1 MTGGTDGYDQRNQY
15 APCEVARRVGKA
27 ITWRRCWPLRVMVRM
42 VNRKVGVELSE
53 TGRDTDPMF
62 CCDFLI
68 PERPV
73 CAIHTKQQQQQQQ
86 QLLTSWRFVGL
97 SPVGHSDRQECR

>member
-1 MTGGTDGYDQRNQY
+1 M
-15 APCEVARRVGKA
+15 
-27 ITWRRCWPLRVMVRM
+27 WVMVRM
-42 VNRKVGVELSE
+42 VNRKVWVELIE

-73 CAIHTKQQQQQQQ
+73 CATHTKQQQQQ
-86 QLLTSWRFVGL
+86 QLLTSWHFIGL
-97 SPVGHSDRQECR
+97 SPAGHSDRQECR